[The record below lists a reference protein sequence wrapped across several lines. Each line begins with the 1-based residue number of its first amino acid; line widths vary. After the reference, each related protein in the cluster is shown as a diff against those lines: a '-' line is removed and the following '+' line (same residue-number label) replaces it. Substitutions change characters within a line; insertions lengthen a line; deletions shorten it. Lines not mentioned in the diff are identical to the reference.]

1 MIRNYLLVT
10 FRNLIKNRVFTLI
23 NIIGLGISL
32 AVCIVA
38 FFNHMFNYE
47 FDRGHENFDKIYRVN
62 SFRDMQE
69 REQEY
74 GIVPSTLGLEIKND
88 IPGIERSARLNRAG
102 FPVKRG
108 DDLFPLQIS
117 FVDPDFLEIF
127 TFPLIYGDKGSFG
140 DQANVFI
147 SKSAAETLFGSEY
160 PVGKTVSLLD
170 ARNKEFTY
178 TVSAVFTDLPD
189 NSSFRIDI
197 LSHFDNLLA
206 MTGQK
211 DADWRMWS
219 HALFIM
225 VEDRSL
231 LSSIAESM
239 KNYLPVQNR
248 AREDFKINRFNLVP
262 LKEVGANS
270 RTIWS
275 SSLFPSLHPA
285 ALFAPPVMA
294 IFILLI
300 ACFNF
305 ANTSRS
311 IFSKRLKE
319 IGLRKTFGGLRKQLV
334 TQFMIETFIIC
345 LLALIVGIALAEFLV
360 PAYSNLWAYM
370 TIELTLVQY
379 PFFWVFLLILLLVT
393 GFVAGVYP
401 AWYVSSFNPVNIIKG
416 DFAVKGSGR
425 LSIVLLTLQF
435 AISVM
440 ALVMG
445 IVFARNSQYQKT
457 LDLGY
462 DRDKLIIVQAPVE
475 NFNALR
481 NEMLTNPKVVSA
493 EGSQNHIG
501 YGAYRRPIED
511 ENKPLEVD
519 VMDIGPGYAQAMGIH
534 LVEGRLFDRE
544 RSEADITNGSIIVNQ
559 KFLEALGWK
568 EGVGHSVTLYDTIRL
583 NVIGVVRDFYT
594 YGVWQAIEPMMLRLS
609 MTEQYNTLVV
619 RGNSEDL
626 PELLEFMSMKWKSM
640 GINAVFNG
648 RLQEDIMQEEKDING
663 SILKVNLFLA
673 VIATLL
679 SLIGMYNMVSLD
691 ILKRTKEMGIRKIQG
706 ASVPVIMFLSSRKFL
721 VVLLLASVLGC
732 AGGYYVSNMLLDSI
746 WDYFI
751 AISAG
756 MLLMAAT
763 IMSAAT
769 VLTILLKILKA
780 AMRNPVD
787 SLRYE

>member
-10 FRNLIKNRVFTLI
+10 FRNLIKNRVFTII

-32 AVCIVA
+32 SICIVA

-88 IPGIERSARLNRAG
+88 IPGIERAARLNRAG

-108 DDLFPLQIS
+108 DDLFPMQVS
-117 FVDPDFLEIF
+117 FVDPEFLDIF
-127 TFPLIYGDKGSFG
+127 TFPLIYGDRISFA

-147 SKSAAETLFGSEY
+147 SETAAETLFGSEY

-170 ARNKEFTY
+170 GRNREYTY

-211 DADWRMWS
+211 DADWRMWTN
-219 HALFIM
+219 ALFIM

-231 LSSIAESM
+231 LTSITESM
-239 KNYLPVQNR
+239 KTYLPVQNR
-248 AREDFKINRFNLVP
+248 AREDFKINRFTLVP
-262 LKEVGANS
+262 LKDVGANS

-285 ALFAPPVMA
+285 ALLAPPIMA
-294 IFILLI
+294 LFILLI

-345 LLALIVGIALAEFLV
+345 LLALIAGIALAEFLV

-370 TIELTLVQY
+370 TIKLTLTQY
-379 PFFWVFLLILLLVT
+379 PFFWVFLLLLLLIT
-393 GFVAGVYP
+393 GFLAGVYP
-401 AWYVSSFNPVNIIKG
+401 AWYVSSFNPVNIIRG

-425 LSIVLLTLQF
+425 LSMILLTFQF

-440 ALVMG
+440 SLVMG

-462 DRDKLIIVQAPVE
+462 DRDKLVIAQMPVE
-475 NFNALR
+475 NFTSLR
-481 NEMLTNPKVVSA
+481 NEMLSNPKVISA

-501 YGAYRRPIED
+501 YGAYRRPIKDKE
-511 ENKPLEVD
+511 KPLEVD

-544 RSEADITNGSIIVNQ
+544 RSEADISNGSIIVNQ
-559 KFLEALGWK
+559 KFVSDLGWD

-583 NVIGVVRDFYT
+583 NVIGVVKDFYT
-594 YGVWQAIEPMMLRLS
+594 NGVWQAIEPAMLRLAR
-609 MTEQYNTLVV
+609 TEQYNTLVV
-619 RGNSEDL
+619 RGNNEDL
-626 PELLEFMSMKWKSM
+626 PGILEFMSMKWKSL
-640 GINAVFNG
+640 GINSVFNG

-679 SLIGMYNMVSLD
+679 SLTGMYNMVSLD

-706 ASVPVIMFLSSRKFL
+706 APVPLIMFISGRKFII
-721 VVLLLASVLGC
+721 VLLVASVLGC
-732 AGGYYVSNMLLDSI
+732 AGGYYMSGLLLDSI
-746 WDYFI
+746 WDYFVD
-751 AISAG
+751 ISAG
-756 MLLMAAT
+756 MLLLASGIMLIAT
-763 IMSAAT
+763 
-769 VLTILLKILKA
+769 LTTISLKITKA
-780 AMRNPVD
+780 ALRNPVD